1 MWNINCDGFII
12 PKKQVSISTGGLVL
26 REVVM
31 GNGSLLV
38 NFDRELNL
46 RDLYWPYGG
55 FENHGDG
62 NRTSFAVFVEN
73 RLSWLFENS
82 WQREVGYIEDTPV
95 TRIHASNSELRVEL
109 FICDAVH
116 PTEDF
121 YLKQVTVGT
130 VLAMLGT

>member
-1 MWNINCDGFII
+1 M
-12 PKKQVSISTGGLVL
+12 

-62 NRTSFAVFVEN
+62 NRTNFAVYVEN
-73 RLSWLFENS
+73 RLSWFFENS
-82 WQREVGYIEDTPV
+82 WQREVGYVEDSPV
-95 TRIHASNSELRVEL
+95 TRIHAFNPHLEVEL
-109 FICDAVH
+109 LISDAVH
-116 PTEDF
+116 PAEDF
-121 YLKQVTVGT
+121 YLKQVTVKT
-130 VLAMLGT
+130 ASRARLKLIFYQDFLRYRSRIRL